1 MSGQNAKRNDELESV
16 NNRLDSI
23 LNALDALGGSTPEEP
38 TTPTP
43 PTSQS
48 TPTLQLVPDIQ
59 ETPPNVEDPPP
70 GYTAESEL
78 VPPTAPPVLPEL
90 DVQDSDLDAGAPPVE
105 LPRFETQL
113 DVLGATP
120 TTTPEQAPPFVE
132 TPRAAQ
138 FPDLAPNLDTA
149 AAAPLV
155 PEVSEPF
162 PESVVEAPAAFDV
175 PAVPESVVETPA
187 AFEVPDVAHAE
198 FAEPTSAAVNVADTV
213 FVDPDTGAELIELDD
228 PVAAGSETDEVT
240 RPKSIFR
247 TTAADAVEP
256 APVAAS
262 PAVDDDDEWVSH
274 HIIEP
279 SRSHELFDEVPP
291 ASATPASPEQLE
303 GDALWAVEPYP
314 AGQENTAPL
323 EAPSTVQD
331 ANPED
336 LWGTVVETEEM
347 LFSLDPAETNS
358 EIFQAPDPT
367 LSVETQVDSHASF
380 DTVSPL
386 ADVHGQEVDE
396 SAPTYGTDEDLPI
409 PDFTGVYDETS
420 GDSAW
425 SLDTAPVGASV
436 EGELTQTTAMI
447 RRDELDRLRPASE
460 VLEQEEEEVA
470 RTVNV
475 RLIVLGLLVVIAAAA
490 LYFFLFA

>member
-1 MSGQNAKRNDELESV
+1 M
-16 NNRLDSI
+16 
-23 LNALDALGGSTPEEP
+23 
-38 TTPTP
+38 
-43 PTSQS
+43 
-48 TPTLQLVPDIQ
+48 
-59 ETPPNVEDPPP
+59 
-70 GYTAESEL
+70 
-78 VPPTAPPVLPEL
+78 
-90 DVQDSDLDAGAPPVE
+90 
-105 LPRFETQL
+105 
-113 DVLGATP
+113 
-120 TTTPEQAPPFVE
+120 
-132 TPRAAQ
+132 
-138 FPDLAPNLDTA
+138 
-149 AAAPLV
+149 
-155 PEVSEPF
+155 
-162 PESVVEAPAAFDV
+162 

-303 GDALWAVEPYP
+303 GDALWAVEPYT